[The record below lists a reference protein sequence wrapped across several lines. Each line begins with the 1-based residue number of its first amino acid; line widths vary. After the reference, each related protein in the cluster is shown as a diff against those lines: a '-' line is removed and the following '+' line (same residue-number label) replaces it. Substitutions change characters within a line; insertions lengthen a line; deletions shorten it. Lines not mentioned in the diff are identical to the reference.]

1 MPDTFSRRKESQAP
15 SPRAEQP
22 TPFPELKNMTT
33 DQSLPLDGF
42 VVLDVSRL
50 LPGGILARQ
59 LIDLGARLIKI
70 EEPGTGDPMR
80 MVPPIVGGVGI
91 GFATLLRGA
100 ESVCLDLTT
109 DEGQAQ
115 LRLLA
120 SRADVLVESFRPGTM
135 AGWGLGYDTLAETN
149 PRLVWCS
156 LSSFGRGEAVRHR
169 LAHDLNL
176 IALTGALDAMGP
188 EQPGIQL
195 ADVGAGML
203 AASSILAALL
213 RRERTGRGVRV
224 DQPLITGSLPFVT
237 WRWAEAA
244 VGREQVVE
252 LLLGGACPCYRT
264 YRCGGG
270 ELIAVSAL
278 EPKFW
283 LGFVSMLGLEE
294 FGGAGFAVGDDADA
308 VASRVEEALAASERE
323 HWLALAEEGGLPVS
337 AVHPIG
343 DAKEAP
349 IFAESGLL
357 EALALPGGGVMNAIG
372 PWLSEIGRTPESSA
386 PALGEHTQE
395 VLGEL

>member
-1 MPDTFSRRKESQAP
+1 MTSD
-15 SPRAEQP
+15 QP
-22 TPFPELKNMTT
+22 
-33 DQSLPLDGF
+33 LPLEGTL
-42 VVLDVSRL
+42 VLDVSRL

-59 LIDLGARLIKI
+59 LLDLGARLIKI

-80 MVPPIVGGVGI
+80 MVPPLVGGVGI

-109 DEGQAQ
+109 SEGQEQ
-115 LRLLA
+115 LRRLA
-120 SRADVLVESFRPGTM
+120 SNADVLVESFRPGTM
-135 AGWGLGYDTLAETN
+135 AGWGLGYDELAEAN

-156 LSSFGRGEAVRHR
+156 LSSFGRAEAVRNR

-188 EQPGIQL
+188 DQPRLQL

-213 RRERTGRGVRV
+213 RRERSGRGARV

-244 VGREQVVE
+244 AGREQVVD

-270 ELIAVSAL
+270 DLIAVSAL

-283 LGFVSMLGLEE
+283 LGFVSMLGVEDIDS
-294 FGGAGFAVGDDADA
+294 AGFAMGKEGEA
-308 VASRVEEALAASERE
+308 VVTRVEEILARHGCD
-323 HWLALAEEGGLPVS
+323 HWLALAEKRGLPLS
-337 AVHPIG
+337 AVYSTGEAAHEPVFA
-343 DAKEAP
+343 DA
-349 IFAESGLL
+349 GLIEKL
-357 EALALPGGGVMNAIG
+357 STPDGETVEGVG
-372 PWLSEIGRTPESSA
+372 PWMPDVGRTPVGPA
-386 PALGEHTQE
+386 PELGEHTDT
-395 VLGEL
+395 VLGEIERSA

>member
-1 MPDTFSRRKESQAP
+1 MMQ
-15 SPRAEQP
+15 
-22 TPFPELKNMTT
+22 PEL
-33 DQSLPLDGF
+33 PLEGT

-59 LIDLGARLIKI
+59 LLDLGARLIKI

-80 MVPPIVGGVGI
+80 MVPPVVGGVGI
-91 GFATLLRGA
+91 GFAALLRGA

-109 DEGQAQ
+109 DEGQDQ
-115 LRLLA
+115 FRRLA

-135 AGWGLGYDTLAETN
+135 AGWGLGYDKLAEAN

-188 EQPGIQL
+188 EQPRIQL

-213 RRERTGRGVRV
+213 RRERSGRGARV
-224 DQPLITGSLPFVT
+224 DQPLITGALPFMT

-244 VGREQVVE
+244 AGREQVVD
-252 LLLGGACPCYRT
+252 LLLGGAFPCYGV
-264 YRCGGG
+264 YRCGDG
-270 ELIAVSAL
+270 ELMAVSAL

-283 LGFVSMLGLEE
+283 IGFVTMLGAEE
-294 FGGAGFAVGDDADA
+294 LDQAGFAMGEEAA
-308 VASRVEEALAASERE
+308 ATVARVEEILLGHPRDHWIDLAAKR
-323 HWLALAEEGGLPVS
+323 GLPLS
-337 AVHPIG
+337 AVHPAGSAAG
-343 DAKEAP
+343 DP
-349 IFAESGLL
+349 LFADAGLL
-357 EALALPGGGVMNAIG
+357 EELPLADGEALTGVG
-372 PWLSEIGRTPESSA
+372 PWMPDVGRTPERPA
-386 PALGEHTQE
+386 PALGEHTDAVIAE
-395 VLGEL
+395 IS